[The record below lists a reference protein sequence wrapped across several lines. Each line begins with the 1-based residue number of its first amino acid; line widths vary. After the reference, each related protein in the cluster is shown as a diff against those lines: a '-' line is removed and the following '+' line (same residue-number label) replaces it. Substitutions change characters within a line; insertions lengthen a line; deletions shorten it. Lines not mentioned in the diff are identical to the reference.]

1 VTETNSLLL
10 PRRNEHPDFGSGS
23 IFFVGNATVL
33 IRYAGFTILTDP
45 NFLHAGEHVHLGYGL
60 SSKRTTNP
68 AVEIED
74 LPPLDFVLLSHLHG
88 DHFDRVAE
96 RKLNKATPIIST
108 RHATSYLKQVGF
120 TRTHALKTWEP
131 IDVTKGEAN
140 LHLTAMPG
148 THGPGPLGAVLP
160 PVMGSMLEFGSATG
174 ETRLRMYISG
184 DTLIHERLREIPRRF
199 LDVDLALL
207 HLGGTRVLGIM
218 VTMDAE
224 QGVEAIMIVD
234 PRTAIPIHYNDY
246 EVFTSPLEDF
256 KKAVSEAGLDERV
269 HYLSHGDTYEFEVHG
284 APEHLGPA
292 GGVAA
297 DGGETARGRR

>member
-1 VTETNSLLL
+1 MTETNSLLL
-10 PRRNEHPDFGSGS
+10 PRRNENPDFGSGS

-45 NFLHAGEHVHLGYGL
+45 NFLHAGDHVHLGYGL
-60 SSKRTTNP
+60 TSTRKTDP

-108 RHATSYLKQVGF
+108 RQATSYLEKVGF
-120 TRTHALKTWEP
+120 TRTHALKTWER
-131 IDVTKGEAN
+131 IGVRKEAAT

-160 PVMGSMLEFGSATG
+160 PVMGSMVDFQDEEGG
-174 ETRLRMYISG
+174 TRLRMYISG
-184 DTLIHERLREIPRRF
+184 DTLIHERLKEIPRRYP
-199 LDVDLALL
+199 DVDLALL

-224 QGVEAIMIVD
+224 QGVEAMRIVN
-234 PRTAIPIHYNDY
+234 PLTAIPIHYNDY
-246 EVFTSPLEDF
+246 EAFKSPLEDF
-256 KKAVSEAGLDERV
+256 KKAVSETGLQDRV
-269 HYLSHGDTYEFEVHG
+269 HYLSHGDTYEFEVPG
-284 APEHLGPA
+284 
-292 GGVAA
+292 
-297 DGGETARGRR
+297 TRN

>member
-1 VTETNSLLL
+1 MAETNSLLL
-10 PRRNEHPDFGSGS
+10 PRSNENPDFGSGS

-45 NFLHAGEHVHLGYGL
+45 NFLHAGDHVHLGYGL

-108 RHATSYLKQVGF
+108 RHATSYLEKVGF

-224 QGVEAIMIVD
+224 QGVEAITIVD

-256 KKAVSEAGLDERV
+256 KQAVSKAGLDERV

-284 APEHLGPA
+284 APEGI
-292 GGVAA
+292 VS
-297 DGGETARGRR
+297 